1 MKAALIYPPTC
12 DPTAPYI
19 AVPLLTACLRARG
32 VEVLPIDANLGAWRH
47 LLEPEALRCLLKR
60 VRGRFLALDRQP
72 SLGHAQQLE
81 YAVLAEACRGGAALP
96 QRIRGALALL
106 GGGQGAQ
113 FYQDAKYG
121 QAVAAVEQAQAL
133 IGAAYH
139 PLSVSFAE
147 YRTPFSLLTAREI
160 AREARPESDPFHDY
174 YAGHLIPRLRAE
186 QPELIGLSV
195 VFPGQLQ
202 PAFSL
207 ARLLRSS
214 FPGAHLTAGGPALTQ
229 FLLRVPPE
237 RTSEA
242 LGPLGTAVL
251 FEGEQVLGELCDAV
265 ARGEAPS
272 GVLRG
277 RLLTDLAALPAPDF
291 DGLPLSEYLAP
302 EPVLPYDAARG
313 CYWGRCAFCHYGL
326 AEKGT
331 APYRERPVER
341 VAEHLLALS
350 AKHGCRLFYLSEDTI
365 APAWLLRLAGLL
377 AEAGGEK
384 GSPIRWATD
393 LRAERGFSER
403 QGALLRR
410 GGALA
415 VSVGVES
422 GSARVLS
429 LMGKGL
435 EARGM
440 KAAVRGLSRAGLA
453 VEVMCFYDF
462 PSETHGEAMES
473 LALLEELEESTAL
486 FMYGPFKLTAGS
498 RVAERPE
505 DYGIAELWRPGGD
518 ELHTSLFF
526 SLREEPKRP
535 EQRRRFEAAL
545 QRLSERFR
553 LRRYPWAGSLS
564 TAHTL
569 LWYDRHG
576 PDAFRRLARQR
587 EGRLGMPHGR
597 PLRAFNPGRY
607 PLASLTRNAWR
618 REEEVWDTLVF
629 RLREVTRAAYGRQAL
644 AVPALYPR
652 PATAR
657 PRASRG
663 AKGRSGTAP

>member
-1 MKAALIYPPTC
+1 MKAALIYPPAC

-19 AVPLLTACLRARG
+19 AVPLLAACLRARG

-47 LLEPEALRCLLKR
+47 LLEPEALRGLLER
-60 VRGRFLALDRQP
+60 VRSRFRALDRKP

-81 YAVLAEACRGGAALP
+81 YAVMAEAYREGAALP
-96 QRIRGALALL
+96 ERIRSALALL

-113 FYQDAKYG
+113 FYQDAKYAP
-121 QAVAAVEQAQAL
+121 AVAAVEQAQAL

-139 PLSVSFAE
+139 PLSVSFTE
-147 YRTPFSLLTAREI
+147 YRTPFSLLTAREV
-160 AREARPESDPFHDY
+160 ALDARPERDPFHDY
-174 YAGHLIPRLRAE
+174 YVQELIPRLRAE
-186 QPELIGLSV
+186 QPGLIGLSV
-195 VFPGQLQ
+195 AFPGQLQ

-207 ARLLRSS
+207 ARRLRTG

-237 RTSEA
+237 RAAEA
-242 LGPLGTAVL
+242 LGPFQTAVL
-251 FEGEQVLGELCDAV
+251 FEGEQVLGELCEAV

-277 RLLTDLAALPAPDF
+277 SRITDLAALPAPDF
-291 DGLPLSEYLAP
+291 DGLPLGGYLAP
-302 EPVLPYDAARG
+302 EPVLPYDAVRG

-326 AEKGT
+326 AERGT

-341 VAEHLLALS
+341 VVEHLLALS

-365 APAWLLRLAGLL
+365 APAWLLRLAGML

-384 GSPIRWATD
+384 GSPVRWATD

-410 GGALA
+410 GGGLA
-415 VSVGVES
+415 VSLGVES
-422 GSARVLS
+422 GSARILS

-440 KAAVRGLSRAGLA
+440 KAAVRGLARAGLA

-462 PSETHGEAMES
+462 PSETHSEAMES

-498 RVAERPE
+498 RVAENPE
-505 DYGIAELWRPGGD
+505 VYGIAELWRPAGD
-518 ELHTSLFF
+518 ELHTSLFY

-545 QRLSERFR
+545 QLLSGRFR
-553 LRRYPWAGSLS
+553 LRRYPWAGSL
-564 TAHTL
+564 
-569 LWYDRHG
+569 LWYDRYG
-576 PDAFRRLARQR
+576 PDVFRRLARLR
-587 EGRLGMPHGR
+587 VGRLGAPRGR
-597 PLRAFNPGRY
+597 PLRASNPGRY
-607 PLASLTRNAWR
+607 PLASLTRTAWR

-629 RLREVTRAAYGRQAL
+629 RRREVSREAYVRQAL
-644 AVPALYPR
+644 AIPALYPR
-652 PATAR
+652 QPTAR
-657 PRASRG
+657 PHASRG
-663 AKGRSGTAP
+663 GKGRSGGAP